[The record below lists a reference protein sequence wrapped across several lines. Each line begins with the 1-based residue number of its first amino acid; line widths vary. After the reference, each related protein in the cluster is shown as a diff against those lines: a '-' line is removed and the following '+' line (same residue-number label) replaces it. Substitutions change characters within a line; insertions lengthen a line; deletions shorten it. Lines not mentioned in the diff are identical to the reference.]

1 MMVSER
7 SQTQR
12 QTQYDSTCM
21 RCLESSDPR
30 QREEDGEGAEAG
42 EGELESNRSFH
53 WGRWAVLGMDTH
65 PHEHT

>member
-1 MMVSER
+1 
-7 SQTQR
+7 
-12 QTQYDSTCM
+12 M